1 MKKTKLILPLLLV
14 SVLAS
19 CNTISGEWRSVVA
32 SNADIVTT
40 ANTNVDP
47 FNTVM
52 QLSYFLNDDYA
63 NTNEKTFE
71 NVTKIYKETIA
82 DLHKKFDRHYYYKNN
97 NDDGLVINVK
107 TINDSY
113 GTGKEIKCSEELY
126 QLLKLGV
133 ECYELTNGQF
143 NIFTGAIT
151 DYWDEVFGKAYNY
164 EPLDDIDPY
173 FNEFQKETLETLVD
187 SIPSNIDE
195 INQQLTFN
203 DENMSVIF
211 NNCDFNN
218 GLKPLISVGGIGKGL
233 ATDLVKKELVSN
245 GYKDGYLLS
254 GGSSITT
261 LSTPIFTRKE
271 KGHKISVVNPAK
283 TNLIEKEVAFS
294 IKFTEEFNFSTS
306 GNYTANKSYTFID
319 ENDKIVYRHHIINPF
334 TGYPESY
341 YRSVSI
347 MTHYFSSAQVDALST
362 AFMNLKLEDG
372 LKLRKEILNKYPEA
386 DLELFYISQEGS
398 NKEAKVTVTAT
409 SSMNDTLT
417 VAKGV
422 NLIYEE

>member
-1 MKKTKLILPLLLV
+1 MNKTRLILLLLLV
-14 SVLAS
+14 SILTS

-32 SNADIVTT
+32 SNVDIITT

-63 NTNEKTFE
+63 DTNEQTFA
-71 NVTKIYKETIA
+71 NVTKIYKETISN
-82 DLHKKFDRHYYYKNN
+82 LHKRFDRHYYYKNK
-97 NDDGLVINVK
+97 DDVLVTNVK
-107 TINDSY
+107 TINDSF
-113 GTGKEIKCSEELY
+113 GTGNEIKCSDELY

-151 DYWDEVFGKAYNY
+151 DYWDEVFGRAHDY
-164 EPLDDIDPY
+164 EPLKDIDPY
-173 FNEFQKETLETLVD
+173 YDELQKETLETLVD
-187 SIPSNIDE
+187 SIPSSLDE
-195 INQQLTFN
+195 IKQQLTFN
-203 DENMSVIF
+203 DGNKSVTF
-211 NNCDFNN
+211 NKCDFNN
-218 GLKPLISVGGIGKGL
+218 GYKPLISVGGIGKGL

-283 TNLIEKEVAFS
+283 SNIIEKEVAFS

-306 GNYTANKSYTFID
+306 GNYTANKSYTFVD
-319 ENDKIVYRHHIINPF
+319 DNDNIVYRHHIINPF

-372 LKLRKEILNKYPEA
+372 LKLRKEILDKYPEA
-386 DLELFYISQEGS
+386 DLELFYISQEGL

>member
-1 MKKTKLILPLLLV
+1 MNKTKLILPLLLV
-14 SVLAS
+14 SVLTS

-63 NTNEKTFE
+63 DTNEQTFE
-71 NVTKIYKETIA
+71 SVTKIYKEKISY
-82 DLHKKFDRHYYYKNN
+82 LHKRFDRHYYYKNK
-97 NDDGLVINVK
+97 DDVLVTNVK
-107 TINDSY
+107 TINDSF
-113 GTGKEIKCSEELY
+113 GTGNEIKCSDELY

-151 DYWDEVFGKAYNY
+151 DYWDEIFGRAYDY
-164 EPLDDIDPY
+164 EPLEDIDPY
-173 FNEFQKETLETLVD
+173 YDGLQKEILEILVD

-195 INQQLTFN
+195 VRQQLTFN
-203 DENMSVIF
+203 YENKSVTF
-211 NNCDFNN
+211 NKCDFNN
-218 GLKPLISVGGIGKGL
+218 GYKPLISVGGIGKGL
-233 ATDLVKKELVSN
+233 ATDLVKEELVSN

-319 ENDKIVYRHHIINPF
+319 ENENIVYRHHIINPF

-372 LKLRKEILNKYPEA
+372 LKLRKEILAKYPEA

-409 SSMNDTLT
+409 SSMNDALT

>member
-1 MKKTKLILPLLLV
+1 MNKTKLILPLLLV
-14 SVLAS
+14 SVLTS
-19 CNTISGEWRSVVA
+19 CYTISGEWRSIVA
-32 SNADIVTT
+32 SNADILTT

-63 NTNEKTFE
+63 DTNEQTFE
-71 NVTKIYKETIA
+71 SVTKIYKEKISY
-82 DLHKKFDRHYYYKNN
+82 LHKRFDRHYYYKNK
-97 NDDGLVINVK
+97 DDVLVTNVK
-107 TINDSY
+107 TINDSF
-113 GTGKEIKCSEELY
+113 GTGNEIKCSDELY

-151 DYWDEVFGKAYNY
+151 DYWDEIFGRAYDY
-164 EPLDDIDPY
+164 EPLEDIDPY
-173 FNEFQKETLETLVD
+173 YDGLQKEILEILVD

-195 INQQLTFN
+195 VRQQLTFN
-203 DENMSVIF
+203 DENKSVTF
-211 NNCDFNN
+211 NKCDFNN
-218 GLKPLISVGGIGKGL
+218 GYKPLISVGGIGKGL

-283 TNLIEKEVAFS
+283 SNIIEKEVAFS

-319 ENDKIVYRHHIINPF
+319 ENNNIVYRHHIINPF

-372 LKLRKEILNKYPEA
+372 LKLRKEILSKYPEA